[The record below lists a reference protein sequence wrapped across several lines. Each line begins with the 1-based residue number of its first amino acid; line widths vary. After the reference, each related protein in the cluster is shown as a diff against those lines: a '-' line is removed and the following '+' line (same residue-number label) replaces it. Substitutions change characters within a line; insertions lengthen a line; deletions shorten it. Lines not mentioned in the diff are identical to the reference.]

1 MSTKSYTGLKEIIIA
16 KLEALM
22 DGAMPTPHTVFV
34 AVYGSNVT
42 EPEGYP
48 IAYVMTKRGA
58 GKIVDTGRNER
69 TWEFSVVI
77 HVAMGNKTEE
87 EANTALEDAVDRV
100 IQMFDRDPM
109 LANTIS
115 GEEQCKKVEVAPV
128 EVERAAQD
136 VAVIRALLSVKVVDL
151 VQRYA

>member
-1 MSTKSYTGLKEIIIA
+1 MSKSYSSLKEIIIG
-16 KLEALM
+16 KLEALV
-22 DGAMPTPHTVFV
+22 DEQVPTPDTIFE

-42 EPEGYP
+42 EPVGYP
-48 IAYVMTKRGA
+48 VAYVVNKRGT
-58 GKIVDTGRNER
+58 GRIMDTARNER

-77 HVAMGNKTEE
+77 HVALGTKTEE
-87 EANTALEDAVDRV
+87 EANVALEDAVDRV

-109 LANTIS
+109 LVDA
-115 GEEQCKKVEVAPV
+115 GGFEQCKKVEVAPV
-128 EVERAAQD
+128 EIERANQD